1 MSDMT
6 IQPNEQV
13 ASAKPYISA
22 EEYLGKYADKHY
34 EWVNGE
40 IFEMS
45 PVSLIHELL
54 IIYFKQLFT
63 SYFALNPNP
72 KGMIV
77 GDPFTMHLANTPSY
91 RQPDIQIILGDN
103 LQNLTERGMM
113 GASDICIEIVSFGSI
128 VVDYDEKF
136 AEYEQGG
143 VKEYWIIDP
152 KRRIANFHRLN
163 TENSYEAQSVNEKSL
178 YSTPILPF
186 FALNTSVL
194 WDNPLP
200 NPIEILDMLRALKS

>member
-1 MSDMT
+1 MSDV
-6 IQPNEQV
+6 IIPPNEQV

-22 EEYLGKYADKHY
+22 EDYLEKYADKHY

-72 KGMIV
+72 KGIVV
-77 GDPFTMHLANTPSY
+77 GDPFTMQLPTTPSY

-103 LQNLTERGMM
+103 IQNLTENGMK

-128 VVDYDEKF
+128 AVDYDEKF

-152 KRRIANFHRLN
+152 KRRIASFHRLN
-163 TENSYEAQSVNEKSL
+163 TENIYEAQSMNEISL
-178 YSTPILPF
+178 YSAPLLPH
-186 FALNTSVL
+186 FAIKTSVL
-194 WDNPLP
+194 WNSPLP